1 MSVTLKVVELIDR
14 LHLNNYFIEKDNRVY
29 LKALEFNPAKLE
41 SILDKVIKVKG
52 KDYNPNEFELN
63 CIRELENV

>member
-14 LHLNNYFIEKDNRVY
+14 LHLNNYFIEKDNRVH
-29 LKALEFNPAKLE
+29 LKALEFNTVKLE
-41 SILDKVIKVKG
+41 SLLDKVIKVRG
-52 KDYNPNEFELN
+52 VDYNPNEFELN

>member
-14 LHLNNYFIEKDNRVY
+14 LHLNNYFIEKDNRVH

-41 SILDKVIKVKG
+41 SLLDKVIKVKG
-52 KDYNPNEFELN
+52 VDYNPNEFELN